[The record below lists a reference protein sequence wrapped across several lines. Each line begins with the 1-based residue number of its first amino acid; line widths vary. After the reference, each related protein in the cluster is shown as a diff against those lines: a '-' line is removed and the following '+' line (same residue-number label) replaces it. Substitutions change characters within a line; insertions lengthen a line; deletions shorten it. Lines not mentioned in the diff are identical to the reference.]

1 MKLFDD
7 GVPNCENGDDEL
19 NLFCF
24 ENGKKMN
31 GSHYKNFCFR
41 PICTCTEVYY
51 HNTVGGCSPY
61 SLKRVMCNIMF
72 FDEVKKIKST
82 NLKKIN
88 IYNLMLSGSKI
99 NIEPKDI
106 ILGNTLIFNTDC
118 TKE

>member
-1 MKLFDD
+1 
-7 GVPNCENGDDEL
+7 
-19 NLFCF
+19 
-24 ENGKKMN
+24 
-31 GSHYKNFCFR
+31 
-41 PICTCTEVYY
+41 
-51 HNTVGGCSPY
+51 
-61 SLKRVMCNIMF
+61 MCNIMF

-106 ILGNTLIFNTDC
+106 ILGNTLLFNTDC